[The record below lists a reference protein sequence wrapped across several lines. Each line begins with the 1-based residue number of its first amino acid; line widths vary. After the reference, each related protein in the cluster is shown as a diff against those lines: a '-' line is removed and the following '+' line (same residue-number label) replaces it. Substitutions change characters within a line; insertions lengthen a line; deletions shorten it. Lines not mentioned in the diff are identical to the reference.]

1 MRSSNEIIMGIDVG
15 SSAVKTVIAEK
26 REGEALPYVV
36 GMGISPSH
44 GLRKGF
50 IVDPEEVSAAIKTS
64 VRKAQGEM
72 DIKTK
77 RAFVSMGGIG
87 VDGIRSKGSVIASR
101 ADREITENDIKRSIK
116 QCETQ
121 LNRNSS
127 SYLLNRDI
135 LHTFPLS
142 FKIDGELCI
151 GNPSGMKGE
160 KLEAETLFVTT
171 PSQHLN
177 NLIKSVEAAGITIDD
192 IVADS
197 YATSRSLLN
206 KRDKEVGCMLL
217 NIGGDTS
224 SLMVFEEGSPVSLEI
239 FSIGSNHITYD
250 VAQGFQILL
259 DEAEQLKT
267 SYGSDSSVKRKL
279 HTIVEPRLNDIFELV
294 ENHLN
299 KIKRNKLLPAGIILT
314 GGGSNLLGID
324 DMAKSSLQIPAQ
336 LTTSNFSGDPKEILS
351 DPIWSVA
358 LGLCLTGMDDKV
370 SNPDSRGLGSK
381 TKKTLMRLFKNF
393 LP

>member
-1 MRSSNEIIMGIDVG
+1 M
-15 SSAVKTVIAEK
+15 
-26 REGEALPYVV
+26 
-36 GMGISPSH
+36 
-44 GLRKGF
+44 
-50 IVDPEEVSAAIKTS
+50 
-64 VRKAQGEM
+64 
-72 DIKTK
+72 
-77 RAFVSMGGIG
+77 
-87 VDGIRSKGSVIASR
+87 
-101 ADREITENDIKRSIK
+101 
-116 QCETQ
+116 
-121 LNRNSS
+121 
-127 SYLLNRDI
+127 
-135 LHTFPLS
+135 
-142 FKIDGELCI
+142 
-151 GNPSGMKGE
+151 
-160 KLEAETLFVTT
+160 
-171 PSQHLN
+171 HL
-177 NLIKSVEAAGITIDD
+177 
-192 IVADS
+192 
-197 YATSRSLLN
+197 
-206 KRDKEVGCMLL
+206 
-217 NIGGDTS
+217 DTS